1 MAKKK
6 TTGRKGRKHK
16 SEAQVS
22 EQTTLQPAEIESI
35 VPSQPV
41 SQEVQVVVE
50 TPSQPVPQEK
60 KVEALQTTTPIEQQ
74 TQDQRPVSDQTSA
87 KQGP

>member
-6 TTGRKGRKHK
+6 TTGRKGRKPK

-41 SQEVQVVVE
+41 SQEVQGGVE
-50 TPSQPVPQEK
+50 APSQPVPQEK

-74 TQDQRPVSDQTSA
+74 TQDQRPVSDQPGA
-87 KQGP
+87 KQSP